1 MRQDNKDKDMEK
13 AGKAATGDAKTP
25 KGGAA
30 RRDEAAPKAPDG
42 QQGRPSLKEVIKEQ
56 ATEDEAPQS
65 RYFSLRKILGGD
77 ILNTNAVR
85 RQVWLFLLIGF
96 FIVLY
101 IANRYSCQK
110 DIIEID
116 RLEGE
121 LIDAKYK
128 ALSSNSKLTEKSRQ
142 SNVLELLRAN
152 NDSTLKLPTQPP
164 YIITV
169 PE

>member
-1 MRQDNKDKDMEK
+1 MKKEDTDSNKTK
-13 AGKAATGDAKTP
+13 ADATTATAEATGTQEAQ
-25 KGGAA
+25 
-30 RRDEAAPKAPDG
+30 AAPQEPL
-42 QQGRPSLKEVIKEQ
+42 SLKEVIKEQ

-96 FIVLY
+96 FIVVY

-116 RLEGE
+116 RLQTE
-121 LIDAKYK
+121 LQDAKYR

-142 SNVLELLRAN
+142 SNVLELLKDN
-152 NDSTLKLPTQPP
+152 KDSTLKLPTQPP
-164 YIITV
+164 YIIKV

>member
-1 MRQDNKDKDMEK
+1 MMKEDKDSNKTKEGGTT
-13 AGKAATGDAKTP
+13 ATADATGTQETQ
-25 KGGAA
+25 AA
-30 RRDEAAPKAPDG
+30 SQEPL
-42 QQGRPSLKEVIKEQ
+42 SLKEVIKEQ

-96 FIVLY
+96 FIVVY

-116 RLEGE
+116 RLQTE
-121 LIDAKYK
+121 LQDAKYR

-142 SNVLELLRAN
+142 SNVLELLKDN
-152 NDSTLKLPTQPP
+152 KDSTLKLPTQPP
-164 YIITV
+164 YIIKV